1 MQTPFNPLTSLWAD
15 AKCDPQSLAHLS
27 FLNAEYQL
35 PSSFHVGAIAA
46 ATLGAQALAAADIW
60 RLRSGRSSD
69 QVQQVSI
76 DMKHAMAMFRSE
88 RYLTVDGKP
97 PADIWSPI
105 AGYYQ
110 AGDGRWIQLHTN
122 FPHHRDGVLQVL
134 ECANNRDAVAK
145 AIAGWQA
152 ADLDQRLAAEG
163 LCAAMI
169 RTTSEWNAHPQA
181 VAIASLPLI
190 EIIRI
195 GDAPPELIGKTAQ
208 LNQSIRGAGLHPSL
222 RPLSG
227 VRVLDLSRVIAAP
240 VGARTLAQHGADVL
254 AISAAHLP
262 NIMPLVIDTGRGKR
276 SAQLDLRQEKD
287 ASKLRELVSD
297 ADIFIQAYRPGALA
311 AQGFSTQA
319 LSELRPGLIQV
330 SLSAYSHA
338 GPWAERRGFD
348 SLVQSATGIAWQEG
362 QGSHLN
368 APGKLP
374 CQALDHATGYLA
386 AFGAMVALQRRA
398 VEGGSWLVRVSLA
411 QTGHWLQTLGMV
423 DASAQRIENQT
434 ELSQTEVA
442 TYLQTM
448 SSDFGQISAIVPV
461 ERMSETMPGFDLP
474 PSPLGSHTAQWS

>member
-1 MQTPFNPLTSLWAD
+1 MQVPFNPLASLWAD
-15 AKCDPQSLAHLS
+15 AKCDPQSLTNLS

-60 RLRSGRSSD
+60 RLRSSHSSARS
-69 QVQQVSI
+69 QQISI

-97 PADIWSPI
+97 PADVWSPI

-122 FPHHRDGVLQVL
+122 FPHHRDGVLRVL
-134 ECANNRDAVAK
+134 ECENNRDAVAK
-145 AIAGWQA
+145 AIGGWRA

-169 RTTSEWNAHPQA
+169 RTPSEWNAHPQA
-181 VAIASLPLI
+181 AAIASLPSL

-195 GDAPPELIGKTAQ
+195 GDAPAEPIGKTAQ
-208 LNQSIRGAGLHPSL
+208 ANQPVGATAQ

-254 AISAAHLP
+254 AVSAAHLP

-287 ASKLRELVSD
+287 ATTLRELVSG
-297 ADIFIQAYRPGALA
+297 ADIFMQAYRPGALA

-362 QGSHLN
+362 QSSHLDT
-368 APGKLP
+368 PGKLP

-423 DASAQRIENQT
+423 DTSVRRIENQA

-442 TYLQTM
+442 AYLETM
-448 SSDFGQISAIVPV
+448 SSDFGQISAIAPV

-474 PSPLGSHTAQWS
+474 PSPLGSHAARWS